1 MARVEFERVGKQFPG
16 QAASAVQDLSLDV
29 ADGELL
35 VVLGP
40 SGCGKTTALRMLA
53 GLEEPDAGDI
63 RIGGRSVVGL
73 EPKDRDIALVF
84 QQYALYPHLSVRD
97 NILYPLKVQ
106 KISKAEREERMRRAA
121 DLLGL
126 AHMLD
131 RKPAQLSGGEQQR
144 VALGRAI
151 VREPRAFLMD
161 EPLSN
166 LDAKLRTHMRTEIK
180 ALQRQLGVTTFFVTH
195 DQAEA
200 MTLADRI
207 AVMSAGRLQQLGTPD
222 EVYATPANLF
232 VAEFIGSPPMNV
244 LPATRQGDA
253 LIAEGGWRIPA
264 PAGAR
269 EARTNGSVKVGL
281 RPEAIRLGLEPEPD
295 AHPAEVFLS
304 EPLGSEVIVNVKL
317 GEQLVKVRTGPEVR
331 PRPEQTVYLSA
342 DPRGVRVF
350 AAETGEALV

>member
-1 MARVEFERVGKQFPG
+1 MARVEFERVGKQFVG
-16 QAASAVQDLSLDV
+16 QAAPAVQDLSLDV

-106 KISKAEREERMRRAA
+106 KLSKGEREARMRRAA
-121 DLLGL
+121 DLLGI
-126 AHMLD
+126 APMLD
-131 RKPAQLSGGEQQR
+131 RKPGQLSGGEQQR

-151 VREPRAFLMD
+151 VRQPQAFLMD

-207 AVMSAGRLQQLGTPD
+207 AVMSAGRLQQLGSPD
-222 EVYATPANLF
+222 DVYATPANLF
-232 VAEFIGSPPMNV
+232 VAEFIGSPPMNI
-244 LPATRQGDA
+244 LPATRDGDA
-253 LIAEGGWRIPA
+253 LVTEGGWHIPA
-264 PAGAR
+264 PPGGSAGPA
-269 EARTNGSVKVGL
+269 NGSLLVGL
-281 RPEAIRLGLEPEPD
+281 RPEAIRLGFVPEPG
-295 AHPAEVFLS
+295 AHPAQVFLS

-317 GEQLVKVRTGPEVR
+317 GDRLLKVRTEPAVR

-350 AAETGEALV
+350 RTESGEALA